1 MSGMLDK
8 LHRKHQI
15 ELAVTR
21 RVTRQEM
28 ADFTAIA
35 LNDAFGFWPER
46 CKKFMDALNAAV
58 NETADMV
65 EADTR
70 DMEYTI
76 AKFEERL
83 KQVVGPY
90 YVDRSE
96 RYG

>member
-15 ELAVTR
+15 E
-21 RVTRQEM
+21 
-28 ADFTAIA
+28 
-35 LNDAFGFWPER
+35 
-46 CKKFMDALNAAV
+46 LNAAV

-83 KQVVGPY
+83 EQVVGPY
-90 YVDRSE
+90 YVPRSE

>member
-1 MSGMLDK
+1 
-8 LHRKHQI
+8 
-15 ELAVTR
+15 
-21 RVTRQEM
+21 
-28 ADFTAIA
+28 
-35 LNDAFGFWPER
+35 
-46 CKKFMDALNAAV
+46 MDALNAAV

>member
-15 ELAVTR
+15 ELEVTR
-21 RVTRQEM
+21 HVTRQEM
-28 ADFTAIA
+28 VDFAAIA
-35 LNDAFGFWPER
+35 LNDAFG
-46 CKKFMDALNAAV
+46 CKKFVDALNAAV
-58 NETADMV
+58 NETADMMD
-65 EADTR
+65 ADTK